1 MILTGLARLGR
12 DAELKR
18 LDNGMAVCNL
28 ALAFNYGKKGAD
40 GSRQTQWVDA
50 VLFGKQAEGLAQY
63 LKKGGLI
70 NVTLSDVRVETYP
83 AKDGMRAILKS
94 KIIDLEFAGQ
104 NNEQKKQV
112 ENKKQSSDDEEFF
125 DDNIPF

>member
-12 DAELKR
+12 DAELKY
-18 LDNGMAVCNL
+18 LDNGTAVCNL

-50 VLFGKQAEGLAQY
+50 ALFGKQAEGLAQY

-83 AKDGMRAILKS
+83 GKDGMRAILKS

-104 NNEQKKQV
+104 NNEQKKQA
-112 ENKKQSSDDEEFF
+112 ENKKQSSDNEETYE
-125 DDNIPF
+125 DDIPF